1 MTILSYLDA
10 QSLCQLSRTC
20 NHMHRIVG
28 DQLLWKCRLH
38 CDMLSWATLDHLTH
52 PGVYEEVGSDLSY
65 KEMYV
70 IYSYVETH

>member
-10 QSLCQLSRTC
+10 RSLCQLSRTC
-20 NHMHRIVG
+20 GHMHRIVG

-70 IYSYVETH
+70 ICS